1 MSKLKAKRLG
11 SDFQLLNY
19 QITQLPNFPITHGRP
34 SRIRAIVRMAPDTIR
49 GNKLRSGL
57 TVLGIVI
64 GVAVVI
70 GVSSI
75 GRGLDENVRD
85 LVASIGSN
93 VIFVFH
99 LDFFTFGRMTDEMRT
114 RRELTYDDALAM
126 QDLPHIKAVS
136 ASMRIFRPELGVGSY
151 AVKYQNKKA
160 RNTILEGDMAS
171 AKDVFDLPMSSDHW
185 LSDFDDEHRSP
196 VIVICYQTQQEL
208 FGGEDPLGKEINI
221 EGRLFQVVGTV
232 KKIKSVFGGG
242 KDPNDNR
249 VIMPLKTFKTLHPE
263 MKQHIISVKATSHDD
278 MPKAMDEIRELL
290 RRRRKVAFDKPDN
303 FAIMTS
309 DSISD
314 VWNQLTGALFIGM
327 FAISSVGL
335 VVGGVGVMNIM
346 LVSVTER
353 TREIGVRKAIGAR
366 KADIL
371 LQFTLEAIMLTAVG
385 GIVGILTGAV
395 IVWVIPQI
403 WPSLPARLS
412 MFWVTFGFTS
422 AAGVGLVF
430 GIYPAWKAANL
441 DPIESLRYE

>member
-1 MSKLKAKRLG
+1 MLRKSEFG
-11 SDFQLLNY
+11 E
-19 QITQLPNFPITHGRP
+19 
-34 SRIRAIVRMAPDTIR
+34 IVQMATNTIR
-49 GNKLRSGL
+49 GNKLRSAL

-75 GRGLDENVRD
+75 GRGLDDNVRE

-99 LDFFTFGRMTDEMRT
+99 IDFFTFGRMTDEMRT

-126 QDLPHIKAVS
+126 QDLPHVKAVS
-136 ASMRIFRPELGVGSY
+136 AGLRMFRPELGIGSY
-151 AVKYQNKKA
+151 AVKYQDKKV

-171 AKDVFDLPMSSDHW
+171 AKDVFDLPMSSGRW
-185 LSDFDDEHRSP
+185 FSDFDDEHHSP
-196 VIVICYQTQQEL
+196 VVVVCYETQHEL
-208 FGGEDPLGKEINI
+208 FGDQDPLGKEVNI
-221 EGRLFQVVGTV
+221 EGRLFEVIGTV
-232 KKIKSVFGGG
+232 HKIKSVFGGG

-263 MKQHIISVKATSHDD
+263 LKQHVISVKATSHDD
-278 MPKAMDEIRELL
+278 MPKAMDEIRELM
-290 RRRRKVAFDKPDN
+290 RRRRKVAFNKPDN
-303 FAIMTS
+303 FAIMTT

-314 VWNQLTGALFIGM
+314 VWNQLTGALFVGM
-327 FAISSVGL
+327 FAISTVGL
-335 VVGGVGVMNIM
+335 IVGGVGVMNIM

-366 KADIL
+366 KNDIL

-385 GIVGILTGAV
+385 GIIGVTAGALV
-395 IVWVIPQI
+395 VWAIPLM
-403 WPSLPARLS
+403 WPSLPARMS
-412 MFWVTFGFTS
+412 MFWVVFGFSS
-422 AAGVGLVF
+422 AAGIGLIF